1 MLRFLWLEN
10 PLNTVYSMST
20 ANPLTSTGAIVVYV
34 FLILAAIA
42 ALAIWIMMKATKK
55 KDKTKEK
62 KPMGKFILVH
72 EACNGNPLVINAS
85 NIAIIEKS
93 VTFIGCS
100 KIQLNNLDV
109 DIAREQYDV
118 AETPEKIFEMLK

>member
-1 MLRFLWLEN
+1 
-10 PLNTVYSMST
+10 
-20 ANPLTSTGAIVVYV
+20 
-34 FLILAAIA
+34 
-42 ALAIWIMMKATKK
+42 
-55 KDKTKEK
+55 
-62 KPMGKFILVH
+62 MGKFILVH